1 MLLIAQAERRP
12 EDFQIAIGLQQRGL
26 HDEAADYLERFLQQ
40 QPRHALG
47 AEAQYRLAQ
56 ARIELD
62 QPDRA
67 IAALRASL
75 QLGGRD
81 FALRAEARYRLGN
94 LLEQKREHE
103 AALQQFEALVAEV
116 AAEHYLVPA
125 AHYAAGEA
133 RRELGDDGAAAEA
146 FTQAA
151 KGATGERADFR
162 LADRNDLFAAV
173 QLDALDRNRDSQDH
187 RFEGNRQVV
196 LDQPPTCRFG
206 FDRVYAVENAPPYAF
221 HHASS
226 VQSSTAKPLI
236 LPKSARFL
244 VRSVA
249 P

>member
-1 MLLIAQAERRP
+1 MPAPVRLVLAFVCLPMLLIAQAERRP

-162 LADRNDLFAAV
+162 FPALYQLGFARLRQREHERAVARCFAHGSNREIKPPARIAQGAVDDADRVVEDFQTFQRVLAG
-173 QLDALDRNRDSQDH
+173 RGQD
-187 RFEGNRQVV
+187 FQN
-196 LDQPPTCRFG
+196 
-206 FDRVYAVENAPPYAF
+206 
-221 HHASS
+221 
-226 VQSSTAKPLI
+226 
-236 LPKSARFL
+236 
-244 VRSVA
+244 
-249 P
+249 